1 MRVAIYARVS
11 TVRQAENDLSIPD
24 QLRQL
29 REWAKV
35 NGHVVVEEFIEPGA
49 SATDDKR
56 PEFQRMIED
65 AMIKPS
71 KIDLIVIHSFSRFF
85 RDAVQF
91 GLYERKLSKNKV
103 RVISITQQ
111 TSDDTSGEMMRR
123 IINTFDEYS
132 SKENSKH
139 TSRAMRENA
148 RQGFF
153 NGSRPPYGYDS
164 ITTDVQGSRGR
175 KKKKLAINQD
185 ESVIVRKIYDMY
197 AYGDDGK
204 DFGCKEIAMHLNANG
219 YLMRGQPFT
228 MQKVHTVLSDTLYNG
243 DYYFN
248 VIDSKTRETRPADE
262 WVKTSIPAIIDAQL
276 FERVKAKRES
286 RTPTTTPIQRV
297 LSKTLLTGLIKCG
310 ECGAFM
316 TQATGKYGLY
326 KYYKCTSRCSKG
338 NVACSSKTLPMDK
351 VNKLVLD
358 ALTQKVFTPTRLQQL
373 LTEYRKN
380 LLAEDA
386 AITEKVTMINR
397 QMHQI
402 EERQKRLLDAIEL
415 GAIELDEITLER
427 SQDLKRSKEALQI
440 EKQKL
445 LKPENNLFPDLRTSQ
460 LDKLTKLITS
470 KLLSTNPETAK
481 GYLKLLVKEITVREN
496 AIEMEGP
503 VIGLVQAVKAK
514 DEKNGH
520 LNQVPIS
527 LMVWRARRESN
538 PRPLASETNTL
549 SI

>member
-29 REWAKV
+29 RDWAKA
-35 NGHVVVEEFIEPGA
+35 NGHIVVEEFVEPGA

-56 PEFQRMIED
+56 PEFQRMIES
-65 AMIKPS
+65 ALIKPAQ
-71 KIDLIVIHSFSRFF
+71 IDLIVIHSFSRFF

-91 GLYERKLSKNKV
+91 GLYERKLAKNKV

-111 TSDDTSGEMMRR
+111 TSDDTAGEMMRR

-164 ITTDVQGSRGR
+164 ITTDIQGSRGR

-185 ESVIVRKIYDMY
+185 ESVIVRKIYDLY
-197 AYGDDGK
+197 AYGNDGK
-204 DFGCKEIAMHLNANG
+204 DFGCKEIAMHLNTAG
-219 YLMRGQPFT
+219 YQMRGQPFT
-228 MQKVHTVLSDTLYNG
+228 MQKVHRILSDTLYNG
-243 DYYFN
+243 DYFFN
-248 VIDSKTRETRPADE
+248 VIDSKTGETRPAEE
-262 WVKTSIPAIIDAQL
+262 WVKTSIPAIINSQL
-276 FERVKAKRES
+276 FEHVKNKREA
-286 RTPTTTPIQRV
+286 RTPATAPIQRV

-310 ECGAFM
+310 ECGGFM
-316 TQATGKYGLY
+316 TKTTGKGGRYE
-326 KYYKCTSRCSKG
+326 YYKCTSRCSKG
-338 NVACSSKTLPMDK
+338 NQACSSKSLPLDK
-351 VNKLVLD
+351 VNNLVLQS
-358 ALTQKVFTPTRLQQL
+358 LTEKIFTASKLQQL
-373 LTEYRKN
+373 LSAYRQKM
-380 LLAEDA
+380 LEDNA
-386 AITEKVTMINR
+386 TISEKVTTINR
-397 QMHQI
+397 QIQHI

-415 GAIELDEITLER
+415 GAIELDETTLER
-427 SQDLKRSKEALQI
+427 SQDLKRAKEALQI
-440 EKQKL
+440 EKHTL
-445 LKPENNLFPDLRTSQ
+445 LKPEENTLPEFRTSQ
-460 LDKLTKLITS
+460 LDKLSKLISS
-470 KLLSTNPETAK
+470 KLMSSNPDTAK
-481 GYLKLLVKEITVREN
+481 GYLKLLVNEVTVKQN
-496 AIEMEGP
+496 VIEMKGP